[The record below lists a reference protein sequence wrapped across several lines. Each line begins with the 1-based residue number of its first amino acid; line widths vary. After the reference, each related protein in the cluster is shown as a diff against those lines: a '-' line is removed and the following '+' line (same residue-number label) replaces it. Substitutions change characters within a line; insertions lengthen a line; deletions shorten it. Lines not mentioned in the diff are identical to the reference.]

1 MLKRL
6 TIPENSSE
14 FWTKKQVTGRHYT
27 SISNYGD
34 NFLFASS
41 RAVKELREAVNIK
54 QLRWYCYKKQPGNI
68 FHVMTRNNSAGY
80 SALDYF
86 LLSPDVRA
94 TACDSFIRLPDD
106 NSTLSQNCVKW
117 GHNGT
122 NAEVNEWGHYAHG
135 GNWRLYR
142 EVSRWIAGQ
151 KSFSLRPH
159 KQYWCDDE
167 GDPSTVSPGDTW
179 EVYAR

>member
-1 MLKRL
+1 MLKRF
-6 TIPENSSE
+6 TIPADLSG
-14 FWTKKQVTGRHYT
+14 FWTEIAVLDENYT
-27 SISNYGD
+27 SISNYTA
-34 NFLFASS
+34 NFLFVSKK
-41 RAVKELREAVNIK
+41 AVQELREAVDIK
-54 QLRWYCYKKQPGNI
+54 QLRWYCYKKQQGSI
-68 FHVMTRNNSAGY
+68 FHVMTKNNSAGY

-106 NSTLSQNCVKW
+106 NSTLSQSCTKW

-122 NAEVNEWGHYAHG
+122 NAEVNEWGYYSHTGH
-135 GNWRLYR
+135 WRLYR

-151 KSFSLRPH
+151 KSFSLRPQT
-159 KQYWCDDE
+159 QYWCDDE
-167 GDPSTVSPGDTW
+167 GGSSTVSPGDTW